1 MNEIILFNSEG
12 RPALVGKPRAYTDAE
27 YLSAFVSY
35 MNAKASRIGM
45 TNSVFE
51 SPHGQISTSSVTPV
65 DLLKLGIY
73 AAGYE
78 AACRILSE
86 KSRTFKI
93 KGPHTRTA
101 VIPDGGRLITDVLL
115 GKGGSLKWSS
125 ASSDHHRAEIMV
137 MDAGGV
143 PAAVSVMAK
152 EKRSYDAIFLCLTEA
167 FEMVKDAI
175 SGETPTEGTN
185 LQNLITDGGGYA
197 ACMLPPSPSCWTNYS
212 TEKIKALS
220 TYVGNGED
228 RDCMPASTSKVMTLV
243 CALDHMTDIHEPVT
257 VTQDDISTGSGSLYY
272 AGDKME
278 MLDALAAMIIES
290 SNTLANTV
298 ARVTG
303 RKILESLV

>member
-1 MNEIILFNSEG
+1 MNEVILFNSEG
-12 RPALVGKPRAYTDAE
+12 RPALVGKPRVYTDAE
-27 YLSAFVSY
+27 YMSAFISY

-78 AACRILSE
+78 EACRILSE

-101 VIPDGGRLITDVLL
+101 VIPDNGRLVTDVLL
-115 GKGGSLKWSS
+115 GKGGSLRPSVT
-125 ASSDHHRAEIMV
+125 HGITGYHRAEIMV
-137 MDAGGV
+137 MDAGGT
-143 PAAVSVMAK
+143 PAVVSVMAK
-152 EKRSYDAIFLCLTEA
+152 GSDAYDHIFDSLKEA
-167 FEMVKDAI
+167 FKLV
-175 SGETPTEGTN
+175 SGTAQEQGEN
-185 LQNLITDGGGYA
+185 LDELIADGGGYA

-212 TEKIKALS
+212 TAKVKALS

-243 CALDHMTDIHEPVT
+243 CALDYMTDIHEPVT
-257 VTQDDISTGSGSLYY
+257 VMQNDIEDGSGSVYY

-278 MLDALAAMIIES
+278 MLDALATMTIES